1 MRFQAIGHVSHSF
14 AFPLVKTGLQVI
26 NDVQLVWF
34 QLSPLQPSRRASR
47 FNSAEHELWGPVPL
61 AEIVQSLSASLCESA
76 RSVTHSLTHSLA
88 ASLQRIPEFSRIGST
103 RRSFTLR
110 DQRAAARAWQINSIQ
125 VVHTKTLP
133 SPHSCAPPPSAL
145 STQTNGNRS
154 STQSKKC
161 RSYFVH
167 SAPYRMHAVLP

>member
-1 MRFQAIGHVSHSF
+1 MRFQAIGHVSHSTRQNRLTSYKWR
-14 AFPLVKTGLQVI
+14 PTSLIPIISSSDLSTCLQL
-26 NDVQLVWF
+26 QLG
-34 QLSPLQPSRRASR
+34 RAR
-47 FNSAEHELWGPVPL
+47 TLRAGPTCGNCPITL
-61 AEIVQSLSASLCESA
+61 GKCASQRAL
-76 RSVTHSLTHSLA
+76 SLTHSLA
-88 ASLQRIPEFSRIGST
+88 ASFKRIPEFSRIGST
-103 RRSFTLR
+103 RKSFTLR

-154 STQSKKC
+154 SNKSQKC

-167 SAPYRMHAVLP
+167 SAPYRTQTVLP